1 MFLKCY
7 LTHIKENSE
16 TKKNMDANLNTTISN
31 IAKYIDHTL
40 LKPEATES
48 QIHNLCKEAIDNH
61 FYSVCVNSV
70 WVPLCSSLLKGSEVK
85 VCSVIGFPL
94 GAMSS
99 QSKAFETSWCVENG
113 ASEIDM
119 VLQLGFL
126 KNKQFEFVASDIQTV
141 VAAAKGKTV
150 KVIFE
155 TCLLTHD
162 EKIIACEASLA
173 GGAHFVKTSTGF
185 STGGATIED
194 VLLMKRL
201 VENKA
206 KVKAS
211 GGIKNFAQAVAFI
224 SAGAER
230 LGTSSGVEILKGIE
244 SKQGY

>member
-1 MFLKCY
+1 
-7 LTHIKENSE
+7 
-16 TKKNMDANLNTTISN
+16 MDTNFSKTNYD
-31 IAKYIDHTL
+31 IAKYIDHTM

-48 QIHNLCKEAIDNH
+48 QIKNLCMEAVDNR

-70 WVPLCSSLLKGSEVK
+70 WVPLCSSLLKNSEVK

-126 KNKQFEFVASDIQTV
+126 KNNQFEFVVSDIQTV

-155 TCLLTHD
+155 TCLLSHD
-162 EKIIACEASLA
+162 EKIKACEASLA
-173 GGAHFVKTSTGF
+173 GGAQFVKTSTGF
-185 STGGATIED
+185 STAGATIED
-194 VLLMKRL
+194 VQLMKRI
-201 VENKA
+201 VGNNA

-211 GGIKNFAQAVAFI
+211 GGIKNLAQAMAFI

-230 LGTSSGVEILKGIE
+230 LGTSSGVEILKGLE

>member
-1 MFLKCY
+1 
-7 LTHIKENSE
+7 
-16 TKKNMDANLNTTISN
+16 MDTNFSKTNYD

-48 QIHNLCKEAIDNH
+48 QIRNLCMEAVDNR

-70 WVPLCSSLLKGSEVK
+70 WVPLCSSLLKNSEVK

-126 KNKQFEFVASDIQTV
+126 KNNQFEFVASDIQTV

-155 TCLLTHD
+155 TCLLSHD
-162 EKIIACEASLA
+162 EKIKACEASLA
-173 GGAHFVKTSTGF
+173 GGAQFVKTSTGF
-185 STGGATIED
+185 STAGATIED
-194 VLLMKRL
+194 VHLMKRI
-201 VENKA
+201 VGNNA

-211 GGIKNFAQAVAFI
+211 GGIKNLAQAMAFI

-230 LGTSSGVEILKGIE
+230 LGTSSGVEILKGLE

>member
-1 MFLKCY
+1 
-7 LTHIKENSE
+7 
-16 TKKNMDANLNTTISN
+16 MDTNLSKANHN
-31 IAKYIDHTL
+31 IAKYIDHTM

-48 QIHNLCKEAIDNH
+48 QIRNLCMEAVDNR

-70 WVPLCSSLLKGSEVK
+70 WVPLCSSLLKNSEVK

-126 KNKQFEFVASDIQTV
+126 KNNQFEFVVSDIQTV

-155 TCLLTHD
+155 TCLLSHD
-162 EKIIACEASLA
+162 EKIKACEASLA
-173 GGAHFVKTSTGF
+173 GGAQFVKTSTGF
-185 STGGATIED
+185 STAGATIED
-194 VLLMKRL
+194 VHLMKRI
-201 VENKA
+201 VGNNA

-211 GGIKNFAQAVAFI
+211 GGIKNLAQAMAFI

-230 LGTSSGVEILKGIE
+230 LGTSSGVEILKGLE

>member
-1 MFLKCY
+1 
-7 LTHIKENSE
+7 
-16 TKKNMDANLNTTISN
+16 MDTNLSKTNYN
-31 IAKYIDHTL
+31 VAKYIDHTL
-40 LKPEATES
+40 LKPDATES
-48 QIHNLCKEAIDNH
+48 QIRNLCMEALDNR

-70 WVPLCSSLLKGSEVK
+70 WVPLCSSLLKNSEVK

-126 KNKQFEFVASDIQTV
+126 KNNQFEFVASDIQTV

-155 TCLLTHD
+155 TCLLSHD
-162 EKIIACEASLA
+162 EKIKACEASLA
-173 GGAHFVKTSTGF
+173 GGAQFVKTSTGF
-185 STGGATIED
+185 STAGATIED
-194 VLLMKRL
+194 VQLMKRI
-201 VENKA
+201 VGNNA

-211 GGIKNFAQAVAFI
+211 GGIKNLAQAITFI

-230 LGTSSGVEILKGIE
+230 LGTSSGVEILKGLE

>member
-1 MFLKCY
+1 
-7 LTHIKENSE
+7 
-16 TKKNMDANLNTTISN
+16 MDTNISIVNYN

-48 QIHNLCKEAIDNH
+48 QIRNLCNEAVDNR

-70 WVPLCSSLLKGSEVK
+70 WVPMCSSLLKQSEVK

-99 QSKAFETSWCVENG
+99 QSKAFEASWCVENG

-119 VLQLGFL
+119 VLQIGFL
-126 KNKQFEFVASDIQTV
+126 KNKQFELVASDIQTV
-141 VAAAKGKTV
+141 VAAAKGKPV

-162 EKIIACEASLA
+162 EKIKACEASLA

-185 STGGATIED
+185 STAGATIED
-194 VLLMKRL
+194 VELMKRL
-201 VENKA
+201 VGNKA

-211 GGIKNFAQAVAFI
+211 GGIKNLTHAMAFI

-230 LGTSSGVEILKGIE
+230 LGTSSGVEILKGLE